1 MDELKP
7 CPFCGGEAKL
17 HQTTYGNNIAAY
29 VVWCGNRNCD
39 VSPTT
44 RYRRFRKEAIEA
56 WNRRAEDEELEFT
69 RKFIHDNGLEFA
81 LTAAWN
87 RRTNNE

>member
-7 CPFCGGEAKL
+7 CPFCGGKPFMQSHPVAQGKK
-17 HQTTYGNNIAAY
+17 QWS
-29 VVWCGNRNCD
+29 VQCRCGA
-39 VSPTT
+39 
-44 RYRRFRKEAIEA
+44 RFFFMDRKYKAIEA
-56 WNRRAEDEELEFT
+56 WTRRAEDEELEFT

-87 RRTNNE
+87 RRAKHGTE